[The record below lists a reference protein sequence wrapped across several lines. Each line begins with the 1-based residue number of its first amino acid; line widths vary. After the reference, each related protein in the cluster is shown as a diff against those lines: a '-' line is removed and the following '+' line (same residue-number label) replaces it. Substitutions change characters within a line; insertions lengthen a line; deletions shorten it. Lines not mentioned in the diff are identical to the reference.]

1 MLSKQNIKLII
12 GFILIILVGVIILPE
27 TEGFKKKK
35 KYKDPVGHK
44 INRWFRNLVKPDVI
58 KKTTTTT
65 TTLYDIGSIYCP
77 VVNNGKCALS
87 CPEGKSADDYNIC
100 QVNAVTPPP
109 ASAPALAP
117 A

>member
-109 ASAPALAP
+109 A
-117 A
+117 